1 MLDKELKID
10 KKAVGRRIKNIRLSK
25 GLTLDDFGEILK
37 ADTSNICRWENG
49 KMLPSKN
56 RIYKISKFAGIT
68 VNQLLYGGSEQ
79 DIEELYQE
87 LIKLSKE
94 ELIILMLKIAQ
105 NKGEKE

>member
-1 MLDKELKID
+1 MKNNID

-25 GLTLDDFGEILK
+25 GLTLDDFGEIFK
-37 ADTSNICRWENG
+37 ADISNICRWENG
-49 KMLPSKN
+49 KMLPDKN

-68 VNQLLYGGSEQ
+68 VNQLLYGSEQ
-79 DIEELYQE
+79 DIEELYQK

-105 NKGEKE
+105 NKGELKKCK

>member
-1 MLDKELKID
+1 MKNID
-10 KKAVGRRIKNIRLSK
+10 KKAVGRRIRNIRLSK

-37 ADTSNICRWENG
+37 ADISNISRWENG

-68 VNQLLYGGSEQ
+68 VNQLLYRSEQ

-87 LIKLSKE
+87 LIKLPKE

-105 NKGEKE
+105 NKGEKK

>member
-1 MLDKELKID
+1 MKNID

-25 GLTLDDFGEILK
+25 GLTLADFGEILK
-37 ADTSNICRWENG
+37 ADISNICRWENG